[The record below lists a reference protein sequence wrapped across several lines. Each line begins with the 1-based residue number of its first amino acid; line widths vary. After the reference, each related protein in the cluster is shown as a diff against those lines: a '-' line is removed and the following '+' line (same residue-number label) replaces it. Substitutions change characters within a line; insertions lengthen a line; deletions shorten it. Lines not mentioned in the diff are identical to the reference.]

1 MAKKKPGGRI
11 EIVLENL
18 ELIDFCN
25 DEIVALANKMSK
37 FKPSTK
43 TTP

>member
-1 MAKKKPGGRI
+1 MPKKKPEGRI
-11 EIVLENL
+11 EIVLKCP

-25 DEIVALANKMSK
+25 DEIVALANKMGK

-43 TTP
+43 TTT